1 MKIGEAQK
9 AYSARLQE
17 LSARRAELQRQHKE
31 NESAGRQQENEG
43 VILELSSVEKQYQ
56 KASDFMSDFNAYRDM
71 LRTMES
77 AKRQKK
83 TASKSASDMAKCLE
97 IARRIARGDKVPAKD
112 EKKLLEYNAKLYMTA
127 KNMAVISLARKHK
140 KHKSLWKDEEKENV
154 TEQKSVE
161 ETVDDMECDM
171 NMDDEIGAAL

>member
-43 VILELSSVEKQYQ
+43 VVLELSSVEKQYQ

-83 TASKSASDMAKCLE
+83 TAFRSMYCL
-97 IARRIARGDKVPAKD
+97 APD
-112 EKKLLEYNAKLYMTA
+112 MTA
-127 KNMAVISLARKHK
+127 FPFAAECRISPFTNWICRSGSRT
-140 KHKSLWKDEEKENV
+140 SLR
-154 TEQKSVE
+154 
-161 ETVDDMECDM
+161 
-171 NMDDEIGAAL
+171 GFPL